1 MMRAV
6 HFFVLTALMLTA
18 GAVVAQPIGDV
29 EAGRE
34 KSSSCVACHG
44 EVGVSSNPEWP
55 NLAGQHPDY
64 LVHAL
69 QAYKSGDRQNALM
82 NGQAAGLSTQDMRD
96 LAAYYSSQDPAVHT
110 PERRRNR

>member
-1 MMRAV
+1 MMRV
-6 HFFVLTALMLTA
+6 IQNALVMIAMLMA
-18 GAVVAQPIGDV
+18 GTVVAQPIGDR

-34 KSSSCVACHG
+34 KSASCVACHG

-64 LVHAL
+64 IVHAL

-82 NGQAAGLSTQDMRD
+82 NGQAADLSTEDMRD
-96 LAAYYSSQDPAVHT
+96 LAAYYSSQDAEVYTPART
-110 PERRRNR
+110 SR